1 MFTEKKMSEKERE
14 KIRENVTREIL
25 AEIKWKAMEE
35 AMIAMLDDILREQE
49 GDISGC

>member
-1 MFTEKKMSEKERE
+1 MFEEKKMNEKERE
-14 KIRENVTREIL
+14 RLREKVRREIL
-25 AEIKWKAMEE
+25 AEIRWKAMEE